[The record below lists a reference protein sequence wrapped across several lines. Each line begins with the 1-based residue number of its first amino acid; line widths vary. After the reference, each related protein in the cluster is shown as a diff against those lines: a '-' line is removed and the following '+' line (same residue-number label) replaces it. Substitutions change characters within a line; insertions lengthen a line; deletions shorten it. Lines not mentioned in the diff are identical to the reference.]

1 MPLVLIVDDEPD
13 IREVIKI
20 NLEAAG
26 FRVVTAGTGE
36 AALEAVRSEAPDAMF
51 LDVMMPGIDGF
62 TVLEQIKA
70 ESDEDLSAIPVF
82 MVTGMDDPEYRIRG
96 GIEGA
101 LRYITKPFDPGRL
114 VQIIK
119 DVLDPDAPTER
130 EMRRKVQAASLE
142 QLARLE
148 RGETVDLDTDIDADT
163 RDAGRVRLTRLE
175 SLPEAP
181 PETPRLMQA
190 RERMGTLTDKQREL
204 LEALAGGEPVTA
216 VAERLDMSRSNIYS
230 GLRRI
235 ARRLGLTGSDEL
247 LAVLR
252 QGLLFDQ
259 PRGS

>member
-13 IREVIKI
+13 IREVIQI

-36 AALEAVRSEAPDAMF
+36 AALAAVRSEAPDAMF

-62 TVLEQIKA
+62 TVLEQLKA
-70 ESDEDLSAIPVF
+70 EANEDLSGIPVF
-82 MVTGMDDPEYRIRG
+82 MVTGMAAPEHRIRG

-101 LRYITKPFDPGRL
+101 LRYITKPFDPARL
-114 VQIIK
+114 VAVITE
-119 DVLDPDAPTER
+119 VLDPGAPTER
-130 EMRRKVQAASLE
+130 ELRRKVQAASLE

-148 RGETVDLDTDIDADT
+148 RGDDVDLEADLHED
-163 RDAGRVRLTRLE
+163 RPNDGSRVRLTRLE
-175 SLPEAP
+175 SLPEAAP
-181 PETPRLMQA
+181 AAPRLVQA

-216 VAERLDMSRSNIYS
+216 VADRLEMSRSNIYS

-235 ARRLGLTGSDEL
+235 ARRLGLEGSDEL

-252 QGLLFDQ
+252 QGMLFDQ
-259 PRGS
+259 PTS